1 MKFAVSQ
8 ILDNGR
14 LVPIRANASQ
24 GLVAFNNGGDSS
36 LSTNGTTI
44 TPSHTTVNVGA
55 EIDGT
60 EHYALI
66 ASGLGPSAAAA
77 GTPSVP
83 ERLRA
88 LEKLIGNTPLLA
100 IEYKVRGRQRTIYAK
115 SEQMNFTGSIKDRMA
130 LHILRNIS
138 D

>member
-24 GLVAFNNGGDSS
+24 GLVVFNNGGDWS

-55 EIDGT
+55 KIDGT

-88 LEKLIGNTPLLA
+88 RETHRKHPAIGHRVQSPRAPASHL
-100 IEYKVRGRQRTIYAK
+100 RQERAD
-115 SEQMNFTGSIKDRMA
+115 EFHR
-130 LHILRNIS
+130 
-138 D
+138 

>member
-1 MKFAVSQ
+1 MKLAVSQ

-24 GLVAFNNGGDSS
+24 GLVAFNNGGDWS

-88 LEKLIGNTPLLA
+88 LAPRCWPSSTKSVGASEPSTPRA
-100 IEYKVRGRQRTIYAK
+100 SR
-115 SEQMNFTGSIKDRMA
+115 
-130 LHILRNIS
+130 
-138 D
+138 